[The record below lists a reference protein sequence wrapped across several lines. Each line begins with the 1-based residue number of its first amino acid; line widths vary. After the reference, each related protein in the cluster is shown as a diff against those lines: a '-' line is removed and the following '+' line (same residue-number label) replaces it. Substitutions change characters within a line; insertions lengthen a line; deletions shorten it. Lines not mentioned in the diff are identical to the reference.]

1 MNCEEA
7 RERMAECLGEGL
19 PEEGDL
25 AAHLVSCGTCREE
38 LARRRRTFALA
49 AGSVADFEPSPKSWE
64 RLSGEMAALSRDWER
79 RAAFRRRIAI
89 AAAFAAPVLAAV
101 LWLVFSR

>member
-1 MNCEEA
+1 MDCPAA

-19 PEEGDL
+19 PEEEGL
-25 AAHLVSCGTCREE
+25 IAHMASCASCREE
-38 LARRRRTFALA
+38 LARMRRAFALA

-79 RAAFRRRIAI
+79 RAALRRRIAI

-101 LWLVFSR
+101 LWLVFKR